1 MTPPLTLEAPPLT
14 LEAPPLGLDSALLD
28 DDFELDLRVIE
39 STTPLVATMCS
50 TSDGCGS
57 SCANSACAT
66 GKNAPF

>member
-1 MTPPLTLEAPPLT
+1 MTPTLALDAPAPT
-14 LEAPPLGLDSALLD
+14 LNLALLD
-28 DDFELDLRVIE
+28 EDFELDLRVIE

-57 SCANSACAT
+57 SCENSACTT

>member
-1 MTPPLTLEAPPLT
+1 MTPPLTLDAPALS
-14 LEAPPLGLDSALLD
+14 LDSALLD

-57 SCANSACAT
+57 SCSNSACTT
-66 GKNAPF
+66 GKNTPF

>member
-1 MTPPLTLEAPPLT
+1 MTPPLTLEAP
-14 LEAPPLGLDSALLD
+14 APSLDTALLD
-28 DDFELDLRVIE
+28 SDFELDLRVIE

-57 SCANSACAT
+57 SCANSACST